1 MLARH
6 RGFVTRTRSCS
17 RSSFC
22 REAAAPVQT
31 RREMRSRVHPKGT
44 GSCKG
49 ELPLA
54 APHTNPGG
62 RQDQRPPPTPDP
74 IDVLW
79 GCRVQASQLLGA
91 IP

>member
-1 MLARH
+1 
-6 RGFVTRTRSCS
+6 
-17 RSSFC
+17 
-22 REAAAPVQT
+22 
-31 RREMRSRVHPKGT
+31 MRSRVHPKGT